1 MSKYDKKLKK
11 ALAQFENGN
20 YEEAL
25 DICEKVLDKDYNNE
39 EALTL
44 ESRALEKLN
53 RISDAIVSWKIN
65 AEYNN
70 NEEARTKLDKF
81 NNLDEKKLAMSTIFS
96 ETMKDE
102 IKARLQE
109 EAQKEYAKQLE
120 KREPEIKPLP
130 KDTEK
135 EKEDKKVEQ
144 APVIKINKEKP
155 REDVKIDDIKMDHP
169 VKETSKTESNHLDNV
184 TKVDFHKKD
193 EIKARLQ
200 EEAQKEYAKQLEKR
214 EPEIK
219 PLPKDTEKEKEDKK
233 VEQAP
238 VIKINKEKPREDVK
252 IDDIKM
258 DHPVKETS
266 KTESNHLDNVTKV
279 DFHKKD
285 EIKKSK
291 DKPKDDNEP
300 KVIST
305 PNFKNEKSNAK
316 KSNKK
321 KPVKY
326 IAVAVSG
333 AIVLLLAY
341 GVTKN
346 IKTTDASKNQ
356 ITASEEANKTD
367 NANKAENST
376 DNKTNEE
383 SKTETK
389 TLTADEL
396 NKAISDN
403 DMNSLYTL
411 LTSTP
416 KDKVPQ
422 DALDAYNKAEN
433 LMKTDGVKDFY
444 LKGSDLFK
452 EKKYEAALKDFE
464 KAYAFSSDSYLKPH
478 LIYFIGTSY
487 ENLDK
492 NTEAIKYFQEYLK
505 NYKAKPDAEDFM
517 YTPQC
522 LYNLAILYDKEGNS
536 AESKK
541 YAQEIENDY
550 PNTMFYNDVTKKI
563 IYGK

>member
-11 ALAQFENGN
+11 ALAQYENGN

-25 DICEKVLDKDYNNE
+25 NICEKVLDKDYNNE
-39 EALTL
+39 EALIL
-44 ESRALEKLN
+44 EGRILEKLN

-120 KREPEIKPLP
+120 KRDSEIKPLS
-130 KDTEK
+130 KHTEK
-135 EKEDKKVEQ
+135 EKEKENKKVEQ

-155 REDVKIDDIKMDHP
+155 REDVKIDDIKMNEP
-169 VKETSKTESNHLDNV
+169 VKETSNTESNHLDNV
-184 TKVDFHKKD
+184 TKVDFNKKA
-193 EIKARLQ
+193 E
-200 EEAQKEYAKQLEKR
+200 
-214 EPEIK
+214 
-219 PLPKDTEKEKEDKK
+219 
-233 VEQAP
+233 
-238 VIKINKEKPREDVK
+238 
-252 IDDIKM
+252 
-258 DHPVKETS
+258 VKEFNDKS
-266 KTESNHLDNVTKV
+266 
-279 DFHKKD
+279 
-285 EIKKSK
+285 KSK
-291 DKPKDDNEP
+291 DKPKDDNES
-300 KVIST
+300 KIIST
-305 PNFKNEKSNAK
+305 PNFKNEKSNSI

-341 GVTKN
+341 GITKN

-356 ITASEEANKTD
+356 ITASEETTN
-367 NANKAENST
+367 NSNKAENST
-376 DNKTNEE
+376 DNKTNED
-383 SKTETK
+383 SKPETK

-396 NKAISDN
+396 NKAISKN
-403 DMNSLYTL
+403 DINSLYTL

-416 KDKVPQ
+416 KDKVPK

-433 LMKTDGVKDFY
+433 LMKTDGIKDFY
-444 LKGSDLFK
+444 LKGLDLFK
-452 EKKYEAALKDFE
+452 EKKYEDALKDFE
-464 KAYAFSSDSYLKPH
+464 KANAFSSDSYLRPH
-478 LIYFIGTSY
+478 LIYFMGTSY

-505 NYKAKPDAEDFM
+505 DYKAKPDSDDLM

-522 LYNLAILYDKEGNS
+522 LYNLAILYNKEGNN

>member
-11 ALAQFENGN
+11 ALAQYENGN

-120 KREPEIKPLP
+120 KRDSEIKPLP

-135 EKEDKKVEQ
+135 EKENKKVEQ

-155 REDVKIDDIKMDHP
+155 REDVKIDDIKPLDH
-169 VKETSKTESNHLDNV
+169 
-184 TKVDFHKKD
+184 
-193 EIKARLQ
+193 KA
-200 EEAQKEYAKQLEKR
+200 
-214 EPEIK
+214 
-219 PLPKDTEKEKEDKK
+219 
-233 VEQAP
+233 
-238 VIKINKEKPREDVK
+238 
-252 IDDIKM
+252 
-258 DHPVKETS
+258 KETS

-356 ITASEEANKTD
+356 ITASEEANN
-367 NANKAENST
+367 NANKTENST
-376 DNKTNEE
+376 DNRQMKIQ
-383 SKTETK
+383 KK
-389 TLTADEL
+389 KQKLRL
-396 NKAISDN
+396 LLL
-403 DMNSLYTL
+403 MN
-411 LTSTP
+411 
-416 KDKVPQ
+416 
-422 DALDAYNKAEN
+422 
-433 LMKTDGVKDFY
+433 
-444 LKGSDLFK
+444 
-452 EKKYEAALKDFE
+452 
-464 KAYAFSSDSYLKPH
+464 
-478 LIYFIGTSY
+478 
-487 ENLDK
+487 
-492 NTEAIKYFQEYLK
+492 
-505 NYKAKPDAEDFM
+505 
-517 YTPQC
+517 
-522 LYNLAILYDKEGNS
+522 
-536 AESKK
+536 
-541 YAQEIENDY
+541 
-550 PNTMFYNDVTKKI
+550 
-563 IYGK
+563 

>member
-120 KREPEIKPLP
+120 KRDSEIKPLP

-135 EKEDKKVEQ
+135 EKENKKVEQ

-169 VKETSKTESNHLDNV
+169 VKETSKTESTHV
-184 TKVDFHKKD
+184 
-193 EIKARLQ
+193 
-200 EEAQKEYAKQLEKR
+200 
-214 EPEIK
+214 
-219 PLPKDTEKEKEDKK
+219 
-233 VEQAP
+233 
-238 VIKINKEKPREDVK
+238 
-252 IDDIKM
+252 
-258 DHPVKETS
+258 
-266 KTESNHLDNVTKV
+266 DNVTKV

-389 TLTADEL
+389 IITADEL

-505 NYKAKPDAEDFM
+505 DYKAKPDAEDFM

>member
-135 EKEDKKVEQ
+135 G
-144 APVIKINKEKP
+144 
-155 REDVKIDDIKMDHP
+155 
-169 VKETSKTESNHLDNV
+169 
-184 TKVDFHKKD
+184 
-193 EIKARLQ
+193 
-200 EEAQKEYAKQLEKR
+200 
-214 EPEIK
+214 
-219 PLPKDTEKEKEDKK
+219 KEDKK

-291 DKPKDDNEP
+291 DKPKDYNEP

-305 PNFKNEKSNAK
+305 PNFKNEKSNSK

-396 NKAISDN
+396 NKAISNN

-505 NYKAKPDAEDFM
+505 DYKAKPDAEDFM

>member
-96 ETMKDE
+96 ETM
-102 IKARLQE
+102 
-109 EAQKEYAKQLE
+109 
-120 KREPEIKPLP
+120 
-130 KDTEK
+130 
-135 EKEDKKVEQ
+135 
-144 APVIKINKEKP
+144 
-155 REDVKIDDIKMDHP
+155 
-169 VKETSKTESNHLDNV
+169 
-184 TKVDFHKKD
+184 KD

>member
-102 IKARLQE
+102 IKAR
-109 EAQKEYAKQLE
+109 
-120 KREPEIKPLP
+120 P

-135 EKEDKKVEQ
+135 EKK
-144 APVIKINKEKP
+144 
-155 REDVKIDDIKMDHP
+155 
-169 VKETSKTESNHLDNV
+169 
-184 TKVDFHKKD
+184 
-193 EIKARLQ
+193 
-200 EEAQKEYAKQLEKR
+200 
-214 EPEIK
+214 
-219 PLPKDTEKEKEDKK
+219 DKK

-367 NANKAENST
+367 NANKTENST

-396 NKAISDN
+396 NKAISNN

-505 NYKAKPDAEDFM
+505 DYKAKPDAEDFM

-522 LYNLAILYDKEGNS
+522 LYNLAILYNKEGNS

>member
-193 EIKARLQ
+193 EIK
-200 EEAQKEYAKQLEKR
+200 
-214 EPEIK
+214 
-219 PLPKDTEKEKEDKK
+219 
-233 VEQAP
+233 
-238 VIKINKEKPREDVK
+238 
-252 IDDIKM
+252 
-258 DHPVKETS
+258 
-266 KTESNHLDNVTKV
+266 
-279 DFHKKD
+279 
-285 EIKKSK
+285 KSK

-376 DNKTNEE
+376 ENKTNEE

-396 NKAISDN
+396 NKAISNN
-403 DMNSLYTL
+403 DINSLYTL

>member
-1 MSKYDKKLKK
+1 
-11 ALAQFENGN
+11 
-20 YEEAL
+20 
-25 DICEKVLDKDYNNE
+25 
-39 EALTL
+39 
-44 ESRALEKLN
+44 
-53 RISDAIVSWKIN
+53 
-65 AEYNN
+65 
-70 NEEARTKLDKF
+70 
-81 NNLDEKKLAMSTIFS
+81 MSTIFS

-120 KREPEIKPLP
+120 KRDSEIKPLP

-135 EKEDKKVEQ
+135 EKENKKVEQ

-155 REDVKIDDIKMDHP
+155 REDVKIDDIKPLDH
-169 VKETSKTESNHLDNV
+169 
-184 TKVDFHKKD
+184 
-193 EIKARLQ
+193 KA
-200 EEAQKEYAKQLEKR
+200 
-214 EPEIK
+214 
-219 PLPKDTEKEKEDKK
+219 
-233 VEQAP
+233 
-238 VIKINKEKPREDVK
+238 
-252 IDDIKM
+252 
-258 DHPVKETS
+258 KETS

-356 ITASEEANKTD
+356 ITASEEANN
-367 NANKAENST
+367 NANKTENST
-376 DNKTNEE
+376 DNKTNED
-383 SKTETK
+383 SKKETK
-389 TLTADEL
+389 TITADEL
-396 NKAISDN
+396 NKAISNN
-403 DMNSLYTL
+403 DINSLYTL

-433 LMKTDGVKDFY
+433 LMKTDGVKDLY

-452 EKKYEAALKDFE
+452 GKNMKMPLRTLKKHMPF
-464 KAYAFSSDSYLKPH
+464 H
-478 LIYFIGTSY
+478 LILT
-487 ENLDK
+487 
-492 NTEAIKYFQEYLK
+492 
-505 NYKAKPDAEDFM
+505 
-517 YTPQC
+517 
-522 LYNLAILYDKEGNS
+522 
-536 AESKK
+536 
-541 YAQEIENDY
+541 
-550 PNTMFYNDVTKKI
+550 
-563 IYGK
+563 

>member
-11 ALAQFENGN
+11 ALAQYENGN

-120 KREPEIKPLP
+120 KRDSEIKPLP

-135 EKEDKKVEQ
+135 EKENKKVEQ

-155 REDVKIDDIKMDHP
+155 REDVKIDDIKPLDHK
-169 VKETSKTESNHLDNV
+169 VKETSKTESN
-184 TKVDFHKKD
+184 
-193 EIKARLQ
+193 R
-200 EEAQKEYAKQLEKR
+200 
-214 EPEIK
+214 
-219 PLPKDTEKEKEDKK
+219 
-233 VEQAP
+233 
-238 VIKINKEKPREDVK
+238 
-252 IDDIKM
+252 
-258 DHPVKETS
+258 
-266 KTESNHLDNVTKV
+266 LDNVTKV

-356 ITASEEANKTD
+356 ITASEEANN
-367 NANKAENST
+367 NANKTENST
-376 DNKTNEE
+376 DNKTNED
-383 SKTETK
+383 SKKETETK
-389 TLTADEL
+389 TITADEL
-396 NKAISDN
+396 NKAISNN
-403 DMNSLYTL
+403 DINSLYTL

-433 LMKTDGVKDFY
+433 LMKTDGVKDLY

-452 EKKYEAALKDFE
+452 EKKYEDALKDFE
-464 KAYAFSSDSYLKPH
+464 KAYAFSSDSYLRPH
-478 LIYFIGTSY
+478 LIYFMGTSY

-505 NYKAKPDAEDFM
+505 DYKAKPDAEDFM

-522 LYNLAILYDKEGNS
+522 LYNLAILYNKEGNS